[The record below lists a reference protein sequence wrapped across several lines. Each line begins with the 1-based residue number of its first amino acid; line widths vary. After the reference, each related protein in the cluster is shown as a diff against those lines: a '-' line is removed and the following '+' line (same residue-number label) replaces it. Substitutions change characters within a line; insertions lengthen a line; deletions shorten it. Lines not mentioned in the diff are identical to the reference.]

1 MIVVIGAHGMLGR
14 DLMTLLGDRAVGLD
28 LPAIDITDLF
38 SVQEALAPLAPS
50 VVINCAAFT
59 NVDAC
64 EQEVDRALQVNAE
77 GVAYLAM
84 VTAGLKAKLV
94 HISTD
99 YVFDGQK
106 QTPYLPD
113 DLQRPINIYGESKL
127 AGELNTDINPDNL
140 VIRTQ
145 WLYGHY
151 GSNFVETII
160 RVAKERGTVA
170 VVDDQFGTPTWTV
183 DLCQGIMALVDAGQ
197 RGVFHCVNGGST
209 SWYGFAEEILRQ
221 TAIPCTLS
229 SQSSADLQRPARRP
243 AHAVL
248 DTSSLTE
255 ATGYTPPPWQ
265 ESLERYLAMRAD
277 RKECCHG

>member
-145 WLYGHY
+145 WLYGHH

-229 SQSSADLQRPARRP
+229 RQSSADLQRPARRP

-255 ATGYTPPPWQ
+255 ATGYAPPPWQ
-265 ESLERYLAMRAD
+265 ESLGRYLAMRAD